1 MDSTRSFNIQFVSNI
16 TGINPHTIRAWE
28 KRYDAIHPE
37 RDHNGRR
44 LYSQTDIDRLNLLH
58 DLVKVGNSISDIA
71 HLPSEELQDIHHQFI
86 KPTTQEVKADPNFD
100 IHFSL
105 QNIYMGL
112 DFFKLDVIG
121 HELFK
126 AADSLNAQDFA
137 LKIIEPLVTKIR
149 KLKQD
154 KKLDVEERAP
164 IFHLIKSEL
173 MRKLFSSTNPNPSGK
188 TIVIASAPGQLN
200 EIGSL
205 VTAILCQNKG
215 YNIKYLG
222 GNVKAK
228 TVGEIIAQFEINTVF
243 LGLNYSYEAIFSQSE
258 QISYLETLGEMV
270 SDKTN
275 ILVGAFDNCFTLP
288 YANMQCFDTFVNLN
302 ERLAMV

>member
-1 MDSTRSFNIQFVSNI
+1 METTRSFNIQFVSNI

-44 LYSQTDIDRLNLLH
+44 LYSQSDIDRLNLLH

-71 HLPSEELQDIHHQFI
+71 HLSSEELSDIHQQFV
-86 KPTTQEVKADPNFD
+86 KPVTQEVKADPNFD
-100 IHFSL
+100 VHFSL

-126 AADSLNAQDFA
+126 AADSLSPQDFA
-137 LKIIEPLVTKIR
+137 LKIIEPVVTKIR
-149 KLKQD
+149 RLKQD

-173 MRKLFSSTNPNPSGK
+173 MRKLFSSNANPGGK
-188 TIVIASAPGQLN
+188 TIVIAAAQGQLN

-205 VTAILCQNKG
+205 VTAILCLNKG
-215 YNIKYLG
+215 FNIKYLG

-228 TVGEIIAQFEINTVF
+228 ALGEVISQFNIETAFV
-243 LGLNYSYEAIFSQSE
+243 GLNYSYEAIISPTEQSE
-258 QISYLETLGEMV
+258 YLQVLGDMINEK
-270 SDKTN
+270 SK
-275 ILVGAFDNCFTLP
+275 ILVGAFDNCLPLP
-288 YANMQCFDTFVNLN
+288 YDNMKCFDTFVNLN
-302 ERLAMV
+302 ERLGTI

>member
-1 MDSTRSFNIQFVSNI
+1 MESTRSFNIQFVSNI

-44 LYSQTDIDRLNLLH
+44 LYTQTDIDRLNLLH

-71 HLPSEELQDIHHQFI
+71 HLSSEELQEIHHQFI
-86 KPTTQEVKADPNFD
+86 KPTHQEVKADPNFD

-126 AADSLNAQDFA
+126 AADSLNSMDFA

-149 KLKQD
+149 KMKQD
-154 KKLDVEERAP
+154 KKLDIEERAS
-164 IFHLIKSEL
+164 IFHIIKSEL
-173 MRKLFSSTNPNPSGK
+173 MRKLFSSTNPNPAGK
-188 TIVIASAPGQLN
+188 TIIIAAADGQLN
-200 EIGSL
+200 EIGAL

-215 YNIKYLG
+215 YEIKYLG
-222 GNVKAK
+222 GRVQAKA
-228 TVGEIIAQFEINTVF
+228 VGEIASQFEISTVF
-243 LGLNYSYEAIFSQSE
+243 LGLNYSYETVFSQGD
-258 QISYLETLGEMV
+258 QLSYLETLGEMV
-270 SDKTN
+270 NDKTN
-275 ILVGAFDNCFTLP
+275 ILVGAFDNCFKLP
-288 YANMQCFDTFVNLN
+288 YPNMQCFDTFVNLN
-302 ERLAMV
+302 ERLTQI

>member
-71 HLPSEELQDIHHQFI
+71 HLASEELLEIHQQFV
-86 KPTTQEVKADPNFD
+86 KPTQKQVKVDPNFD

-112 DFFKLDVIG
+112 DFYKLDVIG

-149 KLKQD
+149 KLKQE

-164 IFHLIKSEL
+164 IFHLVKSQL
-173 MRKLFSSTNPNPSGK
+173 MRKLFSNDNSNGSSK
-188 TIVIASAPGQLN
+188 TIVIAAAQGQLN
-200 EIGSL
+200 EIGAL
-205 VTAILCQNKG
+205 VTAILCQNNG
-215 YNIKYLG
+215 YDIKYLG

-228 TVGEIIAQFEINTVF
+228 SVGEIISQFEIDSVF
-243 LGLNYSYEAIFSQSE
+243 LGLNYSYEAVISQGE
-258 QISYLETLGEMV
+258 QLKYLEELGEMV

-275 ILVGAFDNCFTLP
+275 ILVGAFDNCLPLP
-288 YANMQCFDTFVNLN
+288 YANMQCFDTFVRLN
-302 ERLAMV
+302 ERLAHL